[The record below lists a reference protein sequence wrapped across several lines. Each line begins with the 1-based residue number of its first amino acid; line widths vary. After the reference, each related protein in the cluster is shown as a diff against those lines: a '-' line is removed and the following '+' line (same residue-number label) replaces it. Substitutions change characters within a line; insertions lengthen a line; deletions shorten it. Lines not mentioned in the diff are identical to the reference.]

1 MISKV
6 IGNCWRELEL
16 LAERLTPLRTY
27 WRYGH
32 SEREEVVVLAC
43 TSMCL
48 TAEMY
53 REIDLGANFVVIGRL
68 QIGKGYFVSEV
79 VGLGPPYCK
88 TRSP

>member
-1 MISKV
+1 MISRV
-6 IGNCWRELEL
+6 IGNRWRELEL

-53 REIDLGANFVVIGRL
+53 REIDLGANFCCDRKAANRQRL
-68 QIGKGYFVSEV
+68 FCVRGS
-79 VGLGPPYCK
+79 GLRPALLQN
-88 TRSP
+88 SM